1 MVVAFNFLGQF
12 PLKVVAWEARQSLE
26 NTREMFSH
34 FLHFLKPNPGYLFP
48 YQMETCKAWM
58 GTVTQCIVCVPADCL
73 PRCSVHTSPCPAL
86 LLPGRRQLLARLGSS
101 TQAFFPRMPVPLPL
115 LGMTF
120 KKKYIA
126 ELLYWALIPLGFA
139 ISLAW
144 LPLEK
149 PIDIIVTQTSEYLSW
164 INNVRLDDLQN
175 VLTELFL
182 RLWGKEKGSNCI
194 IHLVW
199 GLKCFFWHPTSSSW

>member
-1 MVVAFNFLGQF
+1 MAFNFLGQF

-115 LGMTF
+115 LGMTL
-120 KKKYIA
+120 KKKIHRRA
-126 ELLYWALIPLGFA
+126 ALLSSDSPGICN
-139 ISLAW
+139 
-144 LPLEK
+144 
-149 PIDIIVTQTSEYLSW
+149 LS
-164 INNVRLDDLQN
+164 
-175 VLTELFL
+175 
-182 RLWGKEKGSNCI
+182 
-194 IHLVW
+194 
-199 GLKCFFWHPTSSSW
+199 GLTSSGETHRHYSNPDL